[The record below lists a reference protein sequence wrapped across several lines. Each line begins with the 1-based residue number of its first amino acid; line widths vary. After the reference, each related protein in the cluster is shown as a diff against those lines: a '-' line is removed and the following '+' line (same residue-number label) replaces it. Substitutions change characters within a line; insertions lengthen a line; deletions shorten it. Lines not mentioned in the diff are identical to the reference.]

1 MYWYTRETVAEKE
14 GDDLRDDRGKAD
26 GHCRHLE
33 GDKNGDVD
41 NDDNGD
47 GNHSGDVMM
56 VENAQA
62 HRDAN

>member
-1 MYWYTRETVAEKE
+1 MYRYTRVTVADIE
-14 GDDLRDDRGKAD
+14 GPDLRDDRGKAD

-33 GDKNGDVD
+33 GGRNGDVD

-47 GNHSGDVMM
+47 GNRSGDIMT
-56 VENAQA
+56 VENPQA